1 MELPILNSRKEL
13 LRKTQNA
20 DGGWGYF
27 AGRQSW
33 LEPTFYAMLALDG
46 EPAGERAWNLVKS
59 WQNADGGWRPSA
71 QVTNSS
77 WVTALGV
84 SLCTIQGD
92 YGRSFEQGVRW
103 ILSTTGAESSFLSR
117 TIHSLFRRGK
127 DRDTSNRGWPFF
139 QNTNAWVEP
148 TALSLVALRRASAR
162 FHDRELGERLREGEN
177 LLLTVRC
184 SDGGWNYGSAFA
196 LDVNLPSYPET
207 TALALLGLGKR
218 APDGYRPA
226 PKTQS
231 QSRMANAWLR
241 IAVGETT
248 DFDPPAQAPPDLM
261 IAALEAI
268 AASGGGRQFFQVQEA
283 AWAG

>member
-1 MELPILNSRKEL
+1 MDSPILNLRKEL

-59 WQNADGGWRPSA
+59 WQNADGGWRPAA
-71 QVTNSS
+71 QVTGSS

-103 ILSTTGAESSFLSR
+103 ILNTTGAESSFLSR
-117 TIHSLFRRGK
+117 TIHRLFRRGI

-162 FHDRELGERLREGEN
+162 FHDRDLDTRLKEGED

-184 SDGGWNYGSAFA
+184 RDGGWNYGSAFA
-196 LDVNLPSYPET
+196 LEVDLPSYPET

-218 APDGYRPA
+218 APDGYRP
-226 PKTQS
+226 PKAQDP
-231 QSRMANAWLR
+231 SRLANAWLR
-241 IAVGETT
+241 IAMGDSTV
-248 DFDPPAQAPPDLM
+248 FNPPAQAPPDLM
-261 IAALEAI
+261 IAALETI
-268 AASGGGRQFFQVQEA
+268 AASSAGRRFFQAQEA
-283 AWAG
+283 A